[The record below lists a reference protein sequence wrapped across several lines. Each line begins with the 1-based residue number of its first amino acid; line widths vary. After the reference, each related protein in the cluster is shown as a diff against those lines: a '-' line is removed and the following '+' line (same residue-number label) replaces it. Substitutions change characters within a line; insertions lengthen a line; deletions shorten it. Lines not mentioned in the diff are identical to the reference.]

1 MALMS
6 WDWSISSPYIREV
19 ADREICHG
27 VVNEIYTGRD
37 PRPKGERPLAADI
50 FLSFWRFIA
59 DEPIESLRMLF
70 LDTVQEV
77 TMLEAIPHV
86 YGLMHKEHLGE
97 KLIVRRG
104 GNLDGETHAFN
115 LSYHGTKFGKCGR
128 TMENENEVMRAF
140 GIKISQFEFDPRNF
154 LGTSFNVKV
163 YFDVDPSYH
172 YQQVVP
178 SHHQQVVTSH
188 RQHHRGHRRYH

>member
-1 MALMS
+1 M
-6 WDWSISSPYIREV
+6 
-19 ADREICHG
+19 CHR
-27 VVNEIYTGRD
+27 VVNEIYTNRD
-37 PRPKGERPLAADI
+37 PRRKGRRPLAADI
-50 FLSFWRFIA
+50 FLSFWRFSL
-59 DEPIESLRMLF
+59 EKPIESLRMLF

-77 TMLEAIPHV
+77 TMVDAIPYV
-86 YGLMHKEHLGE
+86 YGLMHKEDLGQ

-115 LSYHGTKFGKCGR
+115 LTYSGTKFGKCGR

-140 GIKISQFEFDPRNF
+140 GIKVSQFEFDPRNS

-172 YQQVVP
+172 HEQVVPSHHYQQVVP
-178 SHHQQVVTSH
+178 SHYQQVVTSH
-188 RQHHRGHRRYH
+188 RQHHTGHRRHH